1 MWSND
6 FLKKWYFTINK
17 RLSKWRN
24 YRIAENLTLRLKW
37 PVKKL
42 VKNTTE
48 TDWDIVWDDSI
59 SVDQDFNIFVE
70 EENEPNN

>member
-37 PVKKL
+37 PVRKL

-48 TDWDIVWDDSI
+48 ADWDIVWDDSI